1 MDPSGRHTLPGL
13 LKTRCPTRYSRCH
26 QFSNFPRRDFRCHQ
40 FSEFLQG
47 EIPDVTSLAYLRKPY
62 LTGVTKDKKSHQD
75 QGQHV
80 YFGCSFWLL
89 FWPSPSVVAPSKS
102 HIPDSMVEFPRA
114 IFMLTAPQVFSIR
127 GKLNKTAIARAT
139 WQCRI
144 PPEGEPYRGFKRQEV
159 SSRPGPHDNE
169 K

>member
-1 MDPSGRHTLPGL
+1 MRD
-13 LKTRCPTRYSRCH
+13 SRCH

-40 FSEFLQG
+40 FSEFFQG

-62 LTGVTKDKKSHQD
+62 FTGVTKDKKSHQD

-114 IFMLTAPQVFSIR
+114 IFMLTAPPVIIQYPR
-127 GKLNKTAIARAT
+127 KTKQYGHSASHMPM
-139 WQCRI
+139 WI
-144 PPEGEPYRGFKRQEV
+144 PPEGIPYRGYERQDE
-159 SSRPGPHDNE
+159 RKANLTGI
-169 K
+169 